1 MDMMY
6 SFLNK
11 KLKKKYIDMISI
23 FNKTSRYIK
32 NGTKQGL

>member
-1 MDMMY
+1 MDIMY

-23 FNKTSRYIK
+23 FNNISKYIK
-32 NGTKQGL
+32 NATKQGL